1 MKKVTISVEYDE
13 DKMKALKYF
22 LKQKGEGDV
31 PEKLVDAL
39 DSLYKRGV
47 PITVREYIEATADNP
62 KKNS

>member
-22 LKQKGEGDV
+22 LKQKGEDDV

-39 DSLYKRGV
+39 ESLYKRVV
-47 PITVREYIEATADNP
+47 PITVREYIEATADNS